1 MDKKESGIF
10 AKIIKILKIGGI
22 GAGAIIIFILL
33 MDKVIMPLYVGYGN
47 EVTLPDVTQNDYSSA
62 VISLHKLGFKVVKES
77 KYDPY
82 ANTGIVLSQNP
93 LPFTVVK
100 KGRTVHLTV
109 SLGEQKVTV
118 PNLVGISARDAE
130 IKLQENNLMAG
141 EIEYQF
147 SSMPEGIVINQQY
160 ESMTELK
167 KGTQVSFT
175 ISSGEEKKQV
185 IMPNTI
191 NKSISIAVDMVKR
204 EGLVV
209 GKSLFEVR
217 NDLLP
222 NTVIFSHPSE
232 GQILIPGDTVYFIIS
247 KIDTSSTRKHR

>member
-1 MDKKESGIF
+1 MEKNESDIFPRLIKLLKFSGI
-10 AKIIKILKIGGI
+10 GI
-22 GAGAIIIFILL
+22 ASFVVFILL
-33 MDKVIMPLYVGYGN
+33 MDKVIMPIYVGYGN
-47 EVTLPDVTQNDYSSA
+47 EVSLPDVTQSDYASA
-62 VISLHKLGFKVVKES
+62 VISLHNLGFKVIKES
-77 KYDPY
+77 KFDPY
-82 ANTGIVLSQNP
+82 ASTGIVLSQNP

-130 IKLQENNLMAG
+130 IKLQENNLKVG

-147 SSMPEGIVINQQY
+147 SSMPEGIVINQQF
-160 ESMTELK
+160 ESMTQLK
-167 KGTQVSFT
+167 RGTVVSFT

-185 IMPNTI
+185 VMPNTI
-191 NKSISIAVDMVKR
+191 NKSVTIAVDMVKR

-209 GKSLFEVR
+209 GTSLFEVR

-232 GQILIPGDTVYFIIS
+232 GQVLIPGDTVYFIIS
-247 KIDTSSTRKHR
+247 KIDTSSTKKY

>member
-1 MDKKESGIF
+1 MENNESNIF
-10 AKIIKILKIGGI
+10 QKTIKILKFGGI
-22 GAGAIIIFILL
+22 GIASLVVFILL
-33 MDKVIMPLYVGYGN
+33 VDKIIMPLYVGYGD
-47 EVTLPDVTQNDYSSA
+47 EVTLPDVTQSDYSSA
-62 VISLHKLGFKVVKES
+62 LIALDNLGFKVIKES
-77 KYDPY
+77 KFDPY
-82 ANTGIVLSQNP
+82 ASTGIILSQKP

-100 KGRTVHLTV
+100 KGRTIHLTV

-130 IKLQENNLMAG
+130 IKLQENNLKVG

-147 SSMPEGIVINQQY
+147 SSMPEGIVINQQF
-160 ESMTELK
+160 ESMTQMK
-167 KGTQVSFT
+167 RGTEVSFT

-191 NKSISIAVDMVKR
+191 NKSVSIAADMVKR
-204 EGLVV
+204 EGLFV
-209 GKSLFEVR
+209 GRTLSEVR

-247 KIDTSSTRKHR
+247 KIDTSSTRKH